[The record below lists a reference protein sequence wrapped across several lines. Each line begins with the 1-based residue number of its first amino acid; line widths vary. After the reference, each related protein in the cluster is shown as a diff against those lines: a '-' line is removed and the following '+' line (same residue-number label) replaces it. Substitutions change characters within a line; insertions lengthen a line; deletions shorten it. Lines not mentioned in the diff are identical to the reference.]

1 LNSIFIRFI
10 DFLIINF
17 YNSTL
22 LHLSLTLKRIRSY
35 FKINA
40 AFSLFDVLKKKAV
53 LALIMYLS
61 IGAAWCQI
69 KRDTVNLTLGDAEQ
83 IFVQKNL
90 LLIADKFNI
99 QIARANIIQ
108 AGLWNNPSLYL
119 EQNIYNPINK
129 RILDYTY
136 TGENI
141 VQIQQLFLLA
151 GKRNKRVQ
159 LEEINMQIAEFQF
172 YDLMRT
178 LKFELRTNY
187 FDLYFLQQI
196 SRIYDREINSI
207 QKTITAFEL
216 LLSHG
221 NISLKE
227 VVRLKALLFTLE
239 SERLATIQFMGE
251 RQLNLGIL
259 LNDSTHRYI
268 KPLVNKDLIDS
279 VNLNGINLPAL
290 TDTALLNRT
299 DLKLYEAD
307 LRYDEKNLSY
317 QRALAVPDLQ
327 LGGVYDRQGNFVR
340 DYTGITFQMNLPA
353 FNRNQGNIQASKYQI
368 QQSKVRL
375 EEYRKRVVSEVFG
388 AFFKT
393 TQVNELYKSFDKT
406 FIIDYDKLISG
417 VLQNYERKNI
427 SLIEFIDFYQSYKE
441 SYIRM
446 NELERQRL
454 TSFELL
460 NYYSGKNLFNY

>member
-1 LNSIFIRFI
+1 MLKKKVAL
-10 DFLIINF
+10 FLII
-17 YNSTL
+17 
-22 LHLSLTLKRIRSY
+22 
-35 FKINA
+35 
-40 AFSLFDVLKKKAV
+40 
-53 LALIMYLS
+53 YLS

-69 KRDTVNLTLGDAEQ
+69 NRDTTNLTLGDAEQ

-99 QIARANIIQ
+99 QIARANIIT
-108 AGLWNNPSLYL
+108 AGLWDNPSIYL
-119 EQNIYNPINK
+119 EQNIYNPLNK
-129 RILDYTY
+129 RYFDYTF
-136 TGENI
+136 TGENV

-159 LEEINMQIAEFQF
+159 LEQINMQIAEFQF

-178 LKFELRTNY
+178 LKFELRSNY
-187 FDLYFLQQI
+187 FDLYYLQQI
-196 SRIYDREINSI
+196 SKIYDREITSI

-221 NISLKE
+221 NISVKE
-227 VVRLKALLFTLE
+227 VVRLKALLFSLE
-239 SERLATIQFMGE
+239 SERLATIQQIGE
-251 RQLNLGIL
+251 TQISLGIL

-268 KPLVNKDLIDS
+268 KPIVNKSLIDS
-279 VNLNGINLPAL
+279 VSLNGLNLPSL
-290 TDTALLNRT
+290 TETALSNRT

-307 LRYDEKNLSY
+307 LHYDEKNLSY
-317 QRALAVPDLQ
+317 QRALAIPDLR
-327 LGGVYDRQGNFVR
+327 LGGAYDRQGNFAR
-340 DYTGITFQMNLPA
+340 DYTAVTLQMDLPA

-375 EEYRKRVVSEVFG
+375 EEYRKRVESEILG
-388 AFFKT
+388 AFIKT
-393 TQVNELYKSFDKT
+393 SRVTELYNSFDKT
-406 FIIDYDKLISG
+406 FITDYDKLIAG

-441 SYIRM
+441 SYIKM

>member
-1 LNSIFIRFI
+1 MFKGLPTSFFIL
-10 DFLIINF
+10 FLAF
-17 YNSTL
+17 GASFGQVRQDT
-22 LHLSLTLKRIRSY
+22 LSL
-35 FKINA
+35 N
-40 AFSLFDVLKKKAV
+40 
-53 LALIMYLS
+53 LAE
-61 IGAAWCQI
+61 
-69 KRDTVNLTLGDAEQ
+69 AEQ

-108 AGLWNNPSLYL
+108 AGLWNNPSIYL
-119 EQNIYNPINK
+119 EQNIYNPLNK
-129 RILDYTY
+129 RILDYSF

-159 LEEINMQIAEFQF
+159 LEQINMQIAEFQF

-178 LKFELRTNY
+178 LKFELRNNY
-187 FDLYFLQQI
+187 FDLYYLQQI
-196 SRIYDREINSI
+196 SKIYDREITSI
-207 QKTITAFEL
+207 SKTITAFEL
-216 LLSHG
+216 LLTHG
-221 NISLKE
+221 NISVKE
-227 VVRLKALLFTLE
+227 VVRLKALLFSLE
-239 SERLATIQFMGE
+239 SERLTTMQQIGE
-251 RQLNLGIL
+251 RQISLGIL
-259 LNDSTHRYI
+259 LNDSAHHYI
-268 KPLVNKDLIDS
+268 RPVVNKTLIDTVS
-279 VNLNGINLPAL
+279 LNGYTLPSL
-290 TDTALLNRT
+290 TETALSNRT

-317 QRALAVPDLQ
+317 QRALAIPDLQ

-340 DYTGITFQMNLPA
+340 DYTGITLQMNLPA

-375 EEYRKRVVSEVFG
+375 EEYRKRVESEVLG
-388 AFFKT
+388 AFYRT
-393 TQVNELYKSFDKT
+393 LQVSGLYNSFDKT
-406 FIIDYDKLISG
+406 FVGDYDKLIAG
-417 VLQNYERKNI
+417 ILQNYEKKNI

>member
-1 LNSIFIRFI
+1 MFKGLILTFFI
-10 DFLIINF
+10 
-17 YNSTL
+17 
-22 LHLSLTLKRIRSY
+22 
-35 FKINA
+35 
-40 AFSLFDVLKKKAV
+40 LF
-53 LALIMYLS
+53 
-61 IGAAWCQI
+61 
-69 KRDTVNLTLGDAEQ
+69 LTLGISFGQVKQDTLSLKLAEAEQ

-108 AGLWNNPSLYL
+108 AGLWNNPSIYL

-129 RILDYTY
+129 RVLDYTY

-159 LEEINMQIAEFQF
+159 LEQINMQIAEFQF

-178 LKFELRTNY
+178 LKFELRNNY
-187 FDLYFLQQI
+187 FDLYYLQQI
-196 SRIYDREINSI
+196 SKIYDKEITSI
-207 QKTITAFEL
+207 NKTITAFEL

-227 VVRLKALLFTLE
+227 VVRLKALLFSLE
-239 SERLATIQFMGE
+239 NERLATLQQIGE
-251 RQLNLGIL
+251 AQISLGIL
-259 LNDSTHRYI
+259 LIDSAHHYF
-268 KPLVNKDLIDS
+268 KPVVNKSSIDS
-279 VNLNGINLPAL
+279 VNLSRFSLPSL
-290 TDTALLNRT
+290 TDTALANRT

-307 LRYDEKNLSY
+307 LRFDEKNLSY
-317 QRALAVPDLQ
+317 QRALAIPDLQ

-340 DYTGITFQMNLPA
+340 DYTGVTLQMNLPA

-375 EEYRKRVVSEVFG
+375 EEYRKRVESEILG
-388 AFFKT
+388 AFIKT
-393 TQVNELYKSFDKT
+393 SRVTELYNSFDKT
-406 FIIDYDKLISG
+406 FITDYDNIIAS
-417 VLQNYERKNI
+417 VLLNYEKKNI
-427 SLIEFIDFYQSYKE
+427 SLLEFIDFYQSYKD

-446 NELERQRL
+446 NALERERV
-454 TSFELL
+454 TTFELL